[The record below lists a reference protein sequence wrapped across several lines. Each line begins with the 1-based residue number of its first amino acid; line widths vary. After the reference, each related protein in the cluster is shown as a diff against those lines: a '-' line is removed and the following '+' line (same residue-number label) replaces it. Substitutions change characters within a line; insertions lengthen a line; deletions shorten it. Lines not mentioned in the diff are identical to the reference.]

1 MDPVTV
7 IVTALAS
14 GAAAA
19 AQETATAAI
28 KDAYQG
34 LRALIQRKFAG
45 HPAAELTLTKHADTP
60 AVWEAPL
67 KEALTDV
74 AADRDEAI
82 ITAAQQLLALI
93 NPQEAAK
100 GTYYL
105 NIAGNA
111 QGVVQGD
118 HAQVSMTFGDRP
130 EGR

>member
-45 HPAAELTLTKHADTP
+45 QPAADLALTQHADKP
-60 AVWEAPL
+60 EVWEAPL
-67 KEALTDV
+67 KEVLTDV
-74 AADRDEAI
+74 AADRDDAI
-82 ITAAQQLLALI
+82 ITAAQALLTLT
-93 NPQEAAK
+93 NPPEAAS
-100 GTYYL
+100 GTYHL

-118 HAQVSMTFGDRP
+118 HAQVTMTFGDRP

>member
-19 AQETATAAI
+19 TKETAAEAI
-28 KDAYQG
+28 KDVYQG

-45 HPAAELTLTKHADTP
+45 QPAAELALTKHADKP
-60 AVWEAPL
+60 EVWQAPL

-82 ITAAQQLLALI
+82 ISAAQQLLALI

-100 GTYYL
+100 GTYHL

-118 HAQVSMTFGDRP
+118 HAQVTMTFGDRP
-130 EGR
+130 EGK

>member
-19 AQETATAAI
+19 AKETAAEAI

-34 LRALIQRKFAG
+34 LRSLLQRKFAG
-45 HPAAELTLTKHADTP
+45 QPVAELTLSKHADKP
-60 AVWEAPL
+60 EVWEAPL
-67 KEALTDV
+67 KEALTDIG
-74 AADRDEAI
+74 AELDEAI
-82 ITAAQQLLALI
+82 IAAAQQLLALL
-93 NPQEAAK
+93 NPQEAPK
-100 GTYYL
+100 GTYHL
-105 NIAGNA
+105 HIAGNA

-118 HAQVSMTFGDRP
+118 HAQVTMTFGDRP